1 MQTTTKLE
9 LLDPATL
16 IPTAGNPRVH
26 TQRQIR
32 ELRASLRAYGVVSPV
47 LIDRNRNIIAGH
59 AVVEAALAECVPQV
73 PCVYVEH
80 LTAAQRKAYM
90 IADNRLAEKSRWD
103 DALLDACLQKLF
115 DAGFDLR
122 LTGFGEYR
130 LSDALA
136 RDAAPEV
143 PDGGSEIDRCKP
155 GNLWQL
161 GAHRL
166 LCGDATRKEDMQ
178 RLMQGERA
186 ALLLTDPPY
195 NVDYHGGTSEHLT
208 IENDNL
214 PAERFRAF
222 LTDAFCAARDALLP
236 GAAFY
241 IWYGAASTQAFLAAC
256 ETAGLPVHSYL
267 VWVKN
272 QFVLGRQDYN
282 WQHEPCLGGEIKA
295 DDYEP
300 CLYGWDARA
309 SHRWYGGD
317 GQGTVFF
324 CDKPQESAEHP
335 TMKPVELF
343 ARQIRNSTR
352 KGEIVLDPF
361 CGSGTSVLA
370 AETYGRK
377 CRAVE
382 LSPHN
387 CDVILARWEQMTGH
401 AAVLLEGG
409 APDGGAE
416 TTD

>member
-1 MQTTTKLE
+1 MKTTTELE
-9 LLDPATL
+9 LLDPMTL
-16 IPTAGNPRVH
+16 IPSAANPRVH

-32 ELRASLRAYGVVSPV
+32 ELRASLREYGVVSPV
-47 LIDRNRNIIAGH
+47 MVDKDLNIIAGH
-59 AVVEAALAECVPQV
+59 AVVEAALAEHVAAV

-90 IADNRLAEKSRWD
+90 IADNRLAEKSHWD
-103 DALLDACLQKLF
+103 NALLDACLQELF
-115 DAGFDLR
+115 DAGLDLQ

-130 LSDALA
+130 LSDTLA
-136 RDAAPEV
+136 RDAAPQ
-143 PDGGSEIDRCKP
+143 PQNRDAAADRCRS
-155 GNLWQL
+155 GDLWQL
-161 GAHRL
+161 GGHRL
-166 LCGDATRKEDMQ
+166 LCGDATKSADIR
-178 RLMQGERA
+178 RLMAGERA

-195 NVDYHGGTSEHLT
+195 NVDYHGGTADHLT

-214 PAERFRAF
+214 PTERFEAF
-222 LTDAFCAARDALLP
+222 LTDALTAARDALLP

-241 IWYGAASTQAFLAAC
+241 IWYAAINTVPFLSAC
-256 ETAGLPVHSYL
+256 EVSKLPVHSYL

-272 QFVLGRQDYN
+272 HFVLGRQDYN
-282 WQHEPCLGGEIKA
+282 WQHEPCLGGRVEPE
-295 DDYEP
+295 DYAA

-309 SHRWYGGD
+309 AHRWYGGD
-317 GQGTVFF
+317 GQSTVFY
-324 CDKPQESAEHP
+324 CEKPTENAEHP

-377 CRAVE
+377 CRAME

-387 CDVILARWEQMTGH
+387 CDVIISRWEEMTGDT
-401 AAVLLEGG
+401 AMRLEGG
-409 APDGGAE
+409 ACDAGIE
-416 TTD
+416 TAD

>member
-1 MQTTTKLE
+1 METTTKLE
-9 LLDPATL
+9 LIDPAKL
-16 IPTAGNPRVH
+16 IPSAVNPRVH

-32 ELRASLRAYGVVSPV
+32 ELRASIREFGVVSPV
-47 LIDRNRNIIAGH
+47 LVDKDLNIIAGH
-59 AVVEAALAECVPQV
+59 AVVDAALAECVPAV

-80 LTAAQRKAYM
+80 LTPTQRKAYM

-103 DALLDACLQKLF
+103 DELLDACLQELF

-136 RDAAPEV
+136 KDAAPDL
-143 PDGGSEIDRCKP
+143 PDGGSEIDQCKP
-155 GNLWQL
+155 GDLWQL
-161 GAHRL
+161 GGHRL
-166 LCGDATRKEDMQ
+166 LCGDATKPEDVQ

-186 ALLLTDPPY
+186 VLLLTDPPY
-195 NVDYHGGTSEHLT
+195 NVDYHGGTAEHLT
-208 IENDNL
+208 IANDNL
-214 PAERFRAF
+214 PAERFQAF
-222 LTDAFCAARDALLP
+222 LTDAFRAAHEALMP

-241 IWYGAASTQAFLAAC
+241 IWYGAANTLEFLAAC
-256 ETAGLPVHSYL
+256 RAAELPVHSYL

-282 WQHEPCLGGEIKA
+282 WQHEPCLAGQLMPA
-295 DDYEP
+295 DYDG

-317 GQGTVFF
+317 GQGTVYF
-324 CDKPQESAEHP
+324 CDKPQESTEHP

-343 ARQIRNSTR
+343 ARQIRNSTK
-352 KGEIVLDPF
+352 KGDILLDTF

-377 CRAVE
+377 CRAME

-387 CDVILARWEQMTGH
+387 CDVIIGRWEEMTGRK
-401 AAVLLEGG
+401 AVLLEGG
-409 APDGGAE
+409 ADDAGTE
-416 TTD
+416 TAD

>member
-1 MQTTTKLE
+1 METTTKLE
-9 LLDPATL
+9 LLDPGAL
-16 IPTAGNPRVH
+16 IPAAVNPRVH

-32 ELRASLRAYGVVSPV
+32 ALRASIREFGVVSPV
-47 LIDRNRNIIAGH
+47 LLDREHNIIAGH

-80 LTAAQRKAYM
+80 LTPAQRKAYM
-90 IADNRLAEKSRWD
+90 IADNRLAEQSHWD
-103 DALLDACLQKLF
+103 DELLDACLQELF

-136 RDAAPEV
+136 RDAAPDL
-143 PDGGSEIDRCKP
+143 PNAGSEIDRCKP
-155 GNLWQL
+155 GDLWQL

-166 LCGDATRKEDMQ
+166 LCGDATRIEDVQ

-186 ALLLTDPPY
+186 VLLLTDPPY
-195 NVDYHGGTSEHLT
+195 NVDYHGGTAAHLT

-214 PAERFRAF
+214 PAERFQAF
-222 LTDAFCAARDALLP
+222 LTDAFCAAHAALMP

-241 IWYGAASTQAFLAAC
+241 IWYGAASTREFLAAC
-256 ETAGLPVHSYL
+256 ETAELPVHSYL

-282 WQHEPCLGGEIKA
+282 WQHEPCLAGRLMPA
-295 DDYEP
+295 DYDG

-317 GQGTVFF
+317 GQGTVYF
-324 CDKPQESAEHP
+324 CDKPQESAAHP

-352 KGEIVLDPF
+352 KGDILLDPF

-377 CRAVE
+377 CRAME
-382 LSPHN
+382 LSAHN
-387 CDVILARWEQMTGH
+387 CDVILSRWEEMTGRT
-401 AAVLLEGG
+401 AVLLEGG
-409 APDGGAE
+409 ADHARTE
-416 TTD
+416 TAN

>member
-1 MQTTTKLE
+1 METTTKLE
-9 LLDPATL
+9 LIEPAKL
-16 IPTAGNPRVH
+16 IPSAVNPRVH

-32 ELRASLRAYGVVSPV
+32 ELRASIREFGVVSPV
-47 LIDRNRNIIAGH
+47 LVDKDLNIIAGH
-59 AVVEAALAECVPQV
+59 AVVEAALAECVPAV

-80 LTAAQRKAYM
+80 LTPTQRKAYM

-103 DALLDACLQKLF
+103 DDLLDACLQELF

-136 RDAAPEV
+136 KDAAPDL
-143 PDGGSEIDRCKP
+143 PDGGPEIDRCKP
-155 GNLWQL
+155 GDLWQL
-161 GAHRL
+161 GDHRL
-166 LCGDATRKEDMQ
+166 LCGDATKPEDVQ

-186 ALLLTDPPY
+186 VLLLTDPPY

-208 IENDNL
+208 IANDNL
-214 PAERFRAF
+214 SAERFQAF
-222 LTDAFCAARDALLP
+222 LTDAFRAAHEALLP

-241 IWYGAASTQAFLAAC
+241 IWYGASNTLEFLAAC
-256 ETAGLPVHSYL
+256 RSAELPVHSYL

-282 WQHEPCLGGEIKA
+282 WQHEPCLAGQLMPA
-295 DDYEP
+295 DYDG

-317 GQGTVFF
+317 GQGTVYF
-324 CDKPQESAEHP
+324 CDKPQESVEHP

-343 ARQIRNSTR
+343 ARQIRNSTK
-352 KGEIVLDPF
+352 KGDILLDTF

-377 CRAVE
+377 CRAME

-387 CDVILARWEQMTGH
+387 CDVIIGRWEEMTGRK
-401 AAVLLEGG
+401 AVLLEGG
-409 APDGGAE
+409 ADDAGTE
-416 TTD
+416 TAD

>member
-1 MQTTTKLE
+1 METTTKLE
-9 LLDPATL
+9 LIDPAKL
-16 IPTAGNPRVH
+16 IPAAVNPRVH

-32 ELRASLRAYGVVSPV
+32 ELRASIREFGVVSPV
-47 LIDRNRNIIAGH
+47 LVDQDWNIIAGH

-103 DALLDACLQKLF
+103 DNLLDACLQELF
-115 DAGFDLR
+115 DAGFDLC

-143 PDGGSEIDRCKP
+143 PDGGQETHRCKP
-155 GNLWQL
+155 GDLWQL

-166 LCGDATRKEDMQ
+166 LCGDATKHEDMQ

-208 IENDNL
+208 IANDNL

-222 LTDAFCAARDALLP
+222 LTDAFCAARDVLLP

-256 ETAGLPVHSYL
+256 ETAGLPVHSFL

-282 WQHEPCLGGEIKA
+282 WQHEPCLGGAIQA

-300 CLYGWDARA
+300 CMYGWDARA

-352 KGEIVLDPF
+352 KSEIVLDPF

-377 CRAVE
+377 CRAME

-387 CDVILARWEQMTGH
+387 CDVIIGRWEEMTGH
-401 AAVLLEGG
+401 QAVLLEGG
-409 APDGGAE
+409 AADGRAE

>member
-1 MQTTTKLE
+1 METTTTLE
-9 LLDPATL
+9 LIDPAKL
-16 IPTAGNPRVH
+16 IPSAVNPRVH

-32 ELRASLRAYGVVSPV
+32 ELRASIREFGVVSPV
-47 LIDRNRNIIAGH
+47 LVDKDLNIIAGH
-59 AVVEAALAECVPQV
+59 AVVEAALAECRPVV

-80 LTAAQRKAYM
+80 LTPTQRKAYM

-103 DALLDACLQKLF
+103 DDLLDACLQELF

-136 RDAAPEV
+136 KDAAPDL
-143 PDGGSEIDRCKP
+143 PDVGQEIDRCKP
-155 GNLWQL
+155 GDLWQL
-161 GAHRL
+161 GDHRL
-166 LCGDATRKEDMQ
+166 LCGDATRSEDVR

-186 ALLLTDPPY
+186 VLLLTDPPY
-195 NVDYHGGTSEHLT
+195 NVDYHGGTAEHLT
-208 IENDNL
+208 IANDNL
-214 PAERFRAF
+214 PVERFQAF
-222 LTDAFCAARDALLP
+222 LTDAFRAAHEALLP

-241 IWYGAASTQAFLAAC
+241 IWYGAANTLEFLAAC
-256 ETAGLPVHSYL
+256 RAAELPVHSYL

-282 WQHEPCLGGEIKA
+282 WQHEPCLAGQLMPA
-295 DDYEP
+295 DYDG

-317 GQGTVFF
+317 GQGTVYF

-343 ARQIRNSTR
+343 ARQIRNSTK
-352 KGEIVLDPF
+352 KGDVLLDTF

-377 CRAVE
+377 CRAME

-387 CDVILARWEQMTGH
+387 CDVIIARWEEMTGRK
-401 AAVLLEGG
+401 AVLLEGG
-409 APDGGAE
+409 AGDAGTEA
-416 TTD
+416 TD

>member
-1 MQTTTKLE
+1 MQTITKME
-9 LLDPATL
+9 LLDPSAL
-16 IPTAGNPRVH
+16 IPSAGNPRIH

-32 ELRASLRAYGVVSPV
+32 ELRASLREFGVVSPV
-47 LIDRNRNIIAGH
+47 LIDQDHNIIAGH

-103 DALLDACLQKLF
+103 DALLDACLQELF
-115 DAGFDLR
+115 DASFDLR

-143 PDGGSEIDRCKP
+143 PDGGQEIDRCKP
-155 GNLWQL
+155 GDLWQL

-166 LCGDATRKEDMQ
+166 LCGDATKKEDMQ

-195 NVDYHGGTSEHLT
+195 NVDYRGGTSEHLT

-214 PAERFRAF
+214 PAERFR
-222 LTDAFCAARDALLP
+222 
-236 GAAFY
+236 AFY

-295 DDYEP
+295 DDYEA
-300 CLYGWDARA
+300 CLYGWDAHA

-324 CDKPQESAEHP
+324 CEKPQESAEHP

-377 CRAVE
+377 CRAME

-409 APDGGAE
+409 AADGRPE
-416 TTD
+416 TAD

>member
-1 MQTTTKLE
+1 MQTTTKME
-9 LLDPATL
+9 LLDPSAL
-16 IPTAGNPRVH
+16 IPSAGNPRIH

-32 ELRASLRAYGVVSPV
+32 ELRASLREFGVVSPV
-47 LIDRNRNIIAGH
+47 LIDQDHNIIAGH
-59 AVVEAALAECVPQV
+59 AVVEAALAECIPAV

-103 DALLDACLQKLF
+103 DNLLDACLQELF

-155 GNLWQL
+155 GDLWQL
-161 GAHRL
+161 GTHRL
-166 LCGDATRKEDMQ
+166 LCGDATKKEDMQ

-208 IENDNL
+208 IANDNL
-214 PAERFRAF
+214 PAERFRVF
-222 LTDAFCAARDALLP
+222 LTDAFCVARDALLP

-256 ETAGLPVHSYL
+256 EAAGLPVHSFL

-295 DDYEP
+295 DDYEA

-324 CDKPQESAEHP
+324 CEKPQESAEHP

-377 CRAVE
+377 CRAME

-409 APDGGAE
+409 AADGRAE
-416 TTD
+416 TAD

>member
-1 MQTTTKLE
+1 METTTKLE
-9 LLDPATL
+9 LIDPAKL
-16 IPTAGNPRVH
+16 IPSAVNPRVH

-32 ELRASLRAYGVVSPV
+32 ELRASIREFGVVSPV
-47 LIDRNRNIIAGH
+47 LVDKDLNIIAGH
-59 AVVEAALAECVPQV
+59 AVVDAALAECVPAV

-80 LTAAQRKAYM
+80 LTPTQRKAYM

-103 DALLDACLQKLF
+103 DELLDACLQELF

-136 RDAAPEV
+136 KDAAPDL
-143 PDGGSEIDRCKP
+143 PDGGSEIDQCKP
-155 GNLWQL
+155 GDLWQL
-161 GAHRL
+161 GGHRL
-166 LCGDATRKEDMQ
+166 LCGDATKPEDVQ

-186 ALLLTDPPY
+186 VLLLTDPPY
-195 NVDYHGGTSEHLT
+195 NVNYHGGTAEHLT
-208 IENDNL
+208 IANDNL
-214 PAERFRAF
+214 PAERFQAF
-222 LTDAFCAARDALLP
+222 LTDAFRAAHEALMP

-241 IWYGAASTQAFLAAC
+241 IWYGAANTLEFLAAC
-256 ETAGLPVHSYL
+256 RAAELPVHSYL

-282 WQHEPCLGGEIKA
+282 WQHEPCLAGQLMPA
-295 DDYEP
+295 DYDG

-317 GQGTVFF
+317 GQGTVYF
-324 CDKPQESAEHP
+324 CDKPQESTEHP

-343 ARQIRNSTR
+343 ARQIRNSTK
-352 KGEIVLDPF
+352 KGDILLDTF

-377 CRAVE
+377 CRAME

-387 CDVILARWEQMTGH
+387 CDVIIGRWEEMTGRK
-401 AAVLLEGG
+401 AVLLEGG
-409 APDGGAE
+409 ADDAGTE
-416 TTD
+416 TAD

>member
-1 MQTTTKLE
+1 METTTKLE
-9 LLDPATL
+9 LIDPAKL
-16 IPTAGNPRVH
+16 IPSAVNPRVH

-32 ELRASLRAYGVVSPV
+32 ELRASIREFGVVSPV
-47 LIDRNRNIIAGH
+47 LVDKDLNIIAGH
-59 AVVEAALAECVPQV
+59 AVVDAALAECVPAV

-80 LTAAQRKAYM
+80 LTPTQRKAYM

-103 DALLDACLQKLF
+103 DELLDACLQELF

-136 RDAAPEV
+136 KDAAPDL

-155 GNLWQL
+155 GDLWQL
-161 GAHRL
+161 GDHRL
-166 LCGDATRKEDMQ
+166 LCGDATKPEDVQ

-186 ALLLTDPPY
+186 VLLLTDPPY
-195 NVDYHGGTSEHLT
+195 NVDYHGGTAEHLT
-208 IENDNL
+208 IANDNL
-214 PAERFRAF
+214 PAERFQAF
-222 LTDAFCAARDALLP
+222 LTDAFRAAHEALMP

-241 IWYGAASTQAFLAAC
+241 IWYGAANTLEFLAAC
-256 ETAGLPVHSYL
+256 RAAELPVHSYL

-282 WQHEPCLGGEIKA
+282 WQHEPCLAGQLMPA
-295 DDYEP
+295 DYDG

-317 GQGTVFF
+317 GQGTVYF

-343 ARQIRNSTR
+343 ARQIRNSTK
-352 KGEIVLDPF
+352 KGDILLDTF

-377 CRAVE
+377 CRAME
-382 LSPHN
+382 LYPHN
-387 CDVILARWEQMTGH
+387 CDVIIGRWEEMTGRK
-401 AAVLLEGG
+401 AVLLEGG
-409 APDGGAE
+409 ADDAGTE
-416 TTD
+416 TAD

>member
-1 MQTTTKLE
+1 METTTKLE
-9 LLDPATL
+9 LIDPAKL
-16 IPTAGNPRVH
+16 IPSAVNPRVH

-32 ELRASLRAYGVVSPV
+32 ELRASIREFGVVSPV
-47 LIDRNRNIIAGH
+47 LVDKDLNIIADH
-59 AVVEAALAECVPQV
+59 AVVDAALAECVPAV

-80 LTAAQRKAYM
+80 LTPTQRKAYM

-103 DALLDACLQKLF
+103 DELLDACLQELF

-136 RDAAPEV
+136 KDAAPDL
-143 PDGGSEIDRCKP
+143 PDGGSEIDQCKP
-155 GNLWQL
+155 GDLWQL

-166 LCGDATRKEDMQ
+166 LCGDATKPEDVQ

-186 ALLLTDPPY
+186 VLLLTDPPY

-208 IENDNL
+208 IANDNL
-214 PAERFRAF
+214 PAERFQAF
-222 LTDAFCAARDALLP
+222 LTDAFRAAHEALMP

-241 IWYGAASTQAFLAAC
+241 IWYGAANTLEFLAAC
-256 ETAGLPVHSYL
+256 RAAELPVHSYL

-282 WQHEPCLGGEIKA
+282 WQHEPCLAGQLLPA
-295 DDYEP
+295 DYDG

-317 GQGTVFF
+317 GQGTVYF
-324 CDKPQESAEHP
+324 CDKPQESTEHP

-343 ARQIRNSTR
+343 ARQIRNSTK
-352 KGEIVLDPF
+352 KGDILLDTF

-377 CRAVE
+377 CRAME

-387 CDVILARWEQMTGH
+387 CDVIIGRWEEMTGRK
-401 AAVLLEGG
+401 AVLLEGG
-409 APDGGAE
+409 ADDAGTE
-416 TTD
+416 TAD